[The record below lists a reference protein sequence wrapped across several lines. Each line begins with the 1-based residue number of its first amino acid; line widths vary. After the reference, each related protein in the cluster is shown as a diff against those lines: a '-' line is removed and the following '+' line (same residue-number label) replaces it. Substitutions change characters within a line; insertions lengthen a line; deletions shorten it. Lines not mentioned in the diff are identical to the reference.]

1 MDNSKFGLSVGLMGL
16 ICYFISGYVFW
27 AGVFL
32 MMILLVTELNPE
44 VKTNAVQSVIIAL
57 VFLILG
63 WAWEI
68 LIDITN
74 IVESTALIR
83 SNTIF
88 YSLLNIIKT
97 MIIFMA
103 GAYSLSNDKAIFIPV
118 ISPFVQKHLK
128 TE

>member
-83 SNTIF
+83 SNTVF

>member
-1 MDNSKFGLSVGLMGL
+1 MDNSKFGLSVRLMGL

-83 SNTIF
+83 SNTVF